1 MSFFWYCWCWWC
13 LLYYGANGVMV
24 LAMPAINV
32 RLSEAE
38 HEELRSAV
46 FARGRGWSLQKEILQ
61 RCFGGV
67 LAERDQARDNTARTD
82 GDHTST
88 SGAVTGPPSPRSAS
102 VPKKSLVDPRLYSDV
117 EIRKP
122 AVCSRAFA
130 HHNYHAGKPCP
141 HCGYPDTP

>member
-1 MSFFWYCWCWWC
+1 M
-13 LLYYGANGVMV
+13 GRMQ
-24 LAMPAINV
+24 V
-32 RLSEAE
+32 RLSPEVAGQVAALAVAE
-38 HEELRSAV
+38 KRSQAKMTELLVVQALRS
-46 FARGRGWSLQKEILQ
+46 R
-61 RCFGGV
+61 GV
-67 LAERDQARDNTARTD
+67 LAERDQAKENTARTD
-82 GDHTST
+82 GDHTPT